1 MTAIENRIK
10 EVKSYKSATVDQMG
24 CQEGWDKDWEEMELN
39 LEAGNGRIFLWGEV
53 KKQQESRMMFKA
65 VTWVGGLLGG
75 GVTYWLWKGDRKVKG
90 AHGKSEMS
98 VSQQTRYTKEMV
110 ACGSLGIP

>member
-1 MTAIENRIK
+1 
-10 EVKSYKSATVDQMG
+10 
-24 CQEGWDKDWEEMELN
+24 MELN

-75 GVTYWLWKGDRKVKG
+75 GVTY
-90 AHGKSEMS
+90 
-98 VSQQTRYTKEMV
+98 
-110 ACGSLGIP
+110 